1 MVKEIRNQLLLF
13 DKFQVGQSLGRFLY
27 SLVQPILK
35 SIGNIDDIDNFSL
48 QTRIEHVSFVEIV
61 FEVSATCQHDTCHIA
76 SVISYE
82 GLHCNLTDFTQI
94 VMSLFLSQTSKT
106 DWRLTSLMM
115 FLRQLDCKFS
125 DNLTSITLKGSIE
138 CTITIYDDEPKWWFS
153 NQQLLFEFVQIKFR
167 IAVVD
172 W

>member
-1 MVKEIRNQLLLF
+1 
-13 DKFQVGQSLGRFLY
+13 
-27 SLVQPILK
+27 
-35 SIGNIDDIDNFSL
+35 
-48 QTRIEHVSFVEIV
+48 
-61 FEVSATCQHDTCHIA
+61 
-76 SVISYE
+76 
-82 GLHCNLTDFTQI
+82 
-94 VMSLFLSQTSKT
+94 
-106 DWRLTSLMM
+106 MM

-172 W
+172 